1 MDPTWFSGTPLSAS
15 KRRHDFAGIDLTLRP
30 WFLQRRSS
38 TRSPCYL
45 SRYAILFC
53 SAVLVVVE
61 CSPHRFFV
69 GWMLSTWE
77 SRVAISVGIQL
88 QDLRKV
94 ADVLGVRTQHARTLL
109 IHHRWD
115 VESLFGKLADVG
127 EDQLFALA
135 GLPPRDGEVEHSVPA
150 GFMCRICYSDVEA
163 EEATMMDC
171 GHGFCNDCK
180 LGLRCP
186 GSNWL
191 C

>member
-1 MDPTWFSGTPLSAS
+1 MQSFLFSSVSCL
-15 KRRHDFAGIDLTLRP
+15 
-30 WFLQRRSS
+30 
-38 TRSPCYL
+38 
-45 SRYAILFC
+45 
-53 SAVLVVVE
+53 VVE
-61 CSPHRFFV
+61 CSAHRFFV

-77 SRVAISVGIQL
+77 SRVVISVGIQL

-115 VESLFGKLADVG
+115 VESLFGKMADVG

-135 GLPPRDGEVEHSVPA
+135 GLPPRDKAVEHSVPP

-163 EEATMMDC
+163 DEATMMDC

-180 LGLRCP
+180 LGLRYCR
-186 GSNWL
+186 GQLAVLIQANMGYL
-191 C
+191 